1 MEAAAAGKLS
11 GERVKEVTLYSRLAR
26 TIAAVGLALMA
37 LVTLI
42 AFANRRD
49 AADLIVP
56 ITLAAL
62 AWWLWR
68 RRRRQ

>member
-1 MEAAAAGKLS
+1 M
-11 GERVKEVTLYSRLAR
+11 KEVTLYSRLAR

-42 AFANRRD
+42 AFANSKD

-56 ITLAAL
+56 IALAAL

-68 RRRRQ
+68 SRRRQ

>member
-1 MEAAAAGKLS
+1 MS

-68 RRRRQ
+68 SRRRQ